1 MKGRTIVVLLSI
13 GLLLAAPALAGEGG
27 GKKEKPAA
35 ESGVQVLKK
44 SGSRL
49 LHRLP
54 PHIREDY
61 QKYCYNIA
69 DEARDARYARQKLL
83 LQRMRRR
90 LQDLM
95 RRLEEKSAE
104 YRRWVKAREDI
115 RRRMTRSMI
124 EAYAKME
131 PEVAAQQIAQ
141 MEYAVAV
148 AILTGLEPKKA
159 SAILGEME
167 PRVAGR
173 LVNVIVG
180 AVAEAGA
187 GQGEPVGDIAG
198 NGEVN

>member
-1 MKGRTIVVLLSI
+1 MRKKAISA
-13 GLLLAAPALAGEGG
+13 LLAAAMLLAAAPVMASGGKERPRAGE
-27 GKKEKPAA
+27 
-35 ESGVQVLKK
+35 GVQVLKK

-49 LHRLP
+49 FHRLP
-54 PHIREDY
+54 PEIREDY

-69 DEARDARYARQKLL
+69 SEARDARYARQKLL
-83 LQRMRRR
+83 LERMRKR
-90 LQDLM
+90 LRELM
-95 RRLEEKSAE
+95 DRLERKSAE
-104 YRRWVKAREDI
+104 YRRWVRAREDI

-124 EAYAKME
+124 QAYAKME

-148 AILTGLEPKKA
+148 AILTGLEPQKA

-180 AVAEAGA
+180 AVAEAG
-187 GQGEPVGDIAG
+187 QGRAAPATE
-198 NGEVN
+198 EVN

>member
-1 MKGRTIVVLLSI
+1 MSGKHLALLTA
-13 GLLLAAPALAGEGG
+13 LLLAIAPAAASGGGEKPGKSAGEG
-27 GKKEKPAA
+27 
-35 ESGVQVLKK
+35 GVQVLKK

-69 DEARDARYARQKLL
+69 DEARDARYARQKMLL
-83 LQRMRRR
+83 ERMRKR
-90 LQDLM
+90 LDELS
-95 RRLEEKSAE
+95 RRLEKKTSE
-104 YRRWVKAREDI
+104 YRRWVQAREDI

-124 EAYAKME
+124 QAYAKME

-148 AILTGLEPKKA
+148 AILTGLEPQKA

-187 GQGEPVGDIAG
+187 GQGRATPAAEET
-198 NGEVN
+198 N

>member
-1 MKGRTIVVLLSI
+1 MKVGPIVALFAI
-13 GLLLAAPALAGEGG
+13 GLLLAAPALASEGG
-27 GKKEKPAA
+27 GKKKRNVA

-83 LQRMRRR
+83 LERMRKR
-90 LQDLM
+90 LEELM
-95 RRLEEKSAE
+95 RRLEKKSAE
-104 YRRWVKAREDI
+104 YRRWVQAREDI

-148 AILTGLEPKKA
+148 AIITGLEPKKA

-187 GQGEPVGDIAG
+187 GRGATG
-198 NGEVN
+198 NPAGEVN

>member
-1 MKGRTIVVLLSI
+1 MSGKGFALLAVLL
-13 GLLLAAPALAGEGG
+13 LLVAVPAAASEGG
-27 GKKEKPAA
+27 GKKAAA
-35 ESGVQVLKK
+35 EEGGVQVLKK

-49 LHRLP
+49 FHRLP
-54 PHIREDY
+54 PEIREDY

-69 DEARDARYARQKLL
+69 SEARDARYARQKLL
-83 LQRMRRR
+83 LERMRKR
-90 LQDLM
+90 LRELM
-95 RRLEEKSAE
+95 DRLERKSAE
-104 YRRWVKAREDI
+104 YRRWVRAREDI

-124 EAYAKME
+124 QAYAKME

-148 AILTGLEPKKA
+148 AILTGLEPQKA

-180 AVAEAGA
+180 AVAEAG
-187 GQGEPVGDIAG
+187 QGRAAPATE
-198 NGEVN
+198 EVN

>member
-1 MKGRTIVVLLSI
+1 MNGRVIIALLAA
-13 GLLLAAPALAGEGG
+13 GLLLAAPAAASEGG
-27 GKKEKPAA
+27 EKKKPAA

-54 PHIREDY
+54 PDIREDY

-83 LQRMRRR
+83 LERARER
-90 LQDLM
+90 LEALM
-95 RRLEEKSAE
+95 RRLEKKTAE

-124 EAYAKME
+124 RAYAKME

-148 AILTGLEPKKA
+148 AILTGLEPAKA

-187 GQGEPVGDIAG
+187 GQGRPVPSA
-198 NGEVN
+198 GEVN

>member
-1 MKGRTIVVLLSI
+1 MKGTTTCALLAT
-13 GLLLAAPALAGEGG
+13 LLLAAAPVMAGG
-27 GKKEKPAA
+27 GKERPRAG
-35 ESGVQVLKK
+35 EGVQVLKK

-54 PHIREDY
+54 PEIREDY

-83 LQRMRRR
+83 LERMREELRV
-90 LQDLM
+90 LM
-95 RRLEEKSAE
+95 QRLEKKSAE
-104 YRRWVKAREDI
+104 YERWVKAREDI
-115 RRRMTRSMI
+115 RRRMTRAMI
-124 EAYAKME
+124 ETYAKME
-131 PEVAAQQIAQ
+131 PEVAAQQIAR

-167 PRVAGR
+167 PRVAGN

-180 AVAEAGA
+180 AVAEAGV
-187 GQGEPVGDIAG
+187 GQGETVANAATAG
-198 NGEVN
+198 EAN